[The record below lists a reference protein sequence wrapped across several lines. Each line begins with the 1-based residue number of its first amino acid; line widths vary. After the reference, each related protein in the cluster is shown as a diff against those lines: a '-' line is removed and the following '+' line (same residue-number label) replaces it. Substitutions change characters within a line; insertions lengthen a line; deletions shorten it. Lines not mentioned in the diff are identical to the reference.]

1 MQAEPKK
8 IERLLKTARGQID
21 GILNMMDED
30 RYCLDISQQIMACQS
45 ILARANRE
53 ILTAH
58 LSHCVKNARTD
69 KEREEKVEELTA
81 LLGKLIP

>member
-1 MQAEPKK
+1 MQAEHKK
-8 IERLLKTARGQID
+8 IQRLLKTARGQID
-21 GILNMMDED
+21 GILNMIEED
-30 RYCLDISQQIMACQS
+30 RYCLDVSQQVMAAQS

-58 LSHCVKNARTD
+58 LAHCVKNATTD
-69 KEREEKVEELTA
+69 AEREAKVEELTA